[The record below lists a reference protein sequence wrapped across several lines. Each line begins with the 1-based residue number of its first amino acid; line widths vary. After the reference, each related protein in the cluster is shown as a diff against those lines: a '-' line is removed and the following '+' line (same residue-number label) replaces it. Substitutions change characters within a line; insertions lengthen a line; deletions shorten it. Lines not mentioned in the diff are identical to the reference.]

1 MSIALAAATIFM
13 AAGAQTP
20 ATPPPP
26 TYEIPTAVTHHAL
39 AAPSGP
45 FNYTA
50 TAEQIPLKSDTGEV
64 ECRMFC
70 VAYTKDGADPLSRPV
85 TFAFNGGPGSA
96 TLWLHLGALG
106 PKRAPMNDD
115 GSLPKPPY
123 RAVDNADTWLDFT
136 DVVVIDAPACG
147 FSRLLKP
154 EFGPKYFG
162 LNPDIQ
168 AFTSFIH
175 KWITIHNRWSS
186 PLFVA
191 GESYGGIRGSGL
203 SDSLFQD
210 GIAIDG
216 FISISGSSNFMTLGG
231 LRGNDLGY
239 MGFLPSFAACAW
251 YHHKLSPKFKDVGAL
266 VLETQK
272 WIDNEYGP
280 ALLRGDSLS
289 PSEKDHIAAKL
300 SEYTGLTKEYC
311 LGSNLRVNDFQF
323 FSELLR
329 EQGLMIGR
337 YDGRLVGKQEFKVAA
352 LSSGDDPSDEAVSA
366 PFTASIN
373 SYLINDLQVKTD
385 LPYLPSGNLT
395 SWNMGDGSFP
405 ETASRLRNVLTR
417 NPHFRV
423 LYCCGYFDLACP
435 LNATMYTVNHM
446 GLDPESLARVSYKYF
461 PAGHMM
467 YIEKSSR
474 AKLHDDV
481 KQFEADCL
489 SAK

>member
-1 MSIALAAATIFM
+1 MSLPLLAAVTAVLL
-13 AAGAQTP
+13 AQTP
-20 ATPPPP
+20 TTPPPP
-26 TYEIPTAVTHHAL
+26 TYEIPTAVTHHVL
-39 AAPSGP
+39 DVTSGH

-50 TAEQIPLKSDTGEV
+50 TAEQIALKNDEGTV

-70 VAYTKDGADPLSRPV
+70 VGYTKDGADPLTRPV

-123 RAVDNADTWLDFT
+123 HALDNNETWLDFT

-147 FSRLLKP
+147 LSRLLKP
-154 EFGPKYFG
+154 EYASKYFG

-168 AFTSFIH
+168 AFTTFIH
-175 KWITIHNRWSS
+175 NWLTIHNRWSS

-203 SDSLFQD
+203 SDSLFQN
-210 GIAIDG
+210 GIALDG
-216 FISISGSSNFMTLGG
+216 FISISGSSNFMTLDGM
-231 LRGNDLGY
+231 RGNDLPY
-239 MGFLPSFAACAW
+239 IGFLPSLAACAW
-251 YHHKLSPKFKDVGAL
+251 YHHKLSPRFKDVASL
-266 VLETQK
+266 VTETQN
-272 WIDNEYGP
+272 WIDKEYGP

-289 PSEKDHIAAKL
+289 PAEKEHIAEKL
-300 SEYTGLTKEYC
+300 SEYIGLKKEYC
-311 LGSNLRVNDFQF
+311 LGANLRVNDYQF
-323 FSELLR
+323 FTELLR
-329 EQGLMIGR
+329 EDGLMIGR
-337 YDGRLVGKQEFKVAA
+337 YDGRLVGKQEFKV
-352 LSSGDDPSDEAVSA
+352 SGGGGDDPSDEAVNA

-373 SYLINDLQVKTD
+373 NYLLNDLQVKTD
-385 LPYLPSGNLT
+385 LPYLNYGNLT
-395 SWNMGDGSFP
+395 QWNMGDGGYP

-417 NPHFRV
+417 NQHFHV

-435 LNATMYTVNHM
+435 LNATKYTVNHM
-446 GLDPESLARVSYKYF
+446 GLDPESLSHVSYQYF

-474 AKLHDDV
+474 EKLHNDV
-481 KQFEADCL
+481 KQFETECL
-489 SAK
+489 AAK